1 VRRPQFLALIAAF
14 VGGLLGTTLRLGLD
28 TLLPHAMAGSMVGV
42 TDRRFA
48 SYVALS
54 EVTVAGASIAWS
66 TVVVNLVGALALGY
80 LVARLWRLPST
91 PAWLKV
97 GLGTGLL
104 GSFTTFSAITVNVVD
119 ALTLGNIGVALAAL
133 GVSVVGGIAAAWAGL
148 LLGGWHAGV
157 SRIAR
162 TRRLLDAIPDAG
174 LPAIPD
180 AGLDAGSDEQRPAD
194 LGVGSD
200 EQRPA
205 RNPPGAIV
213 DEGVDQ

>member
-1 VRRPQFLALIAAF
+1 VRRPQVLALVAVF
-14 VGGLLGTTLRLGLD
+14 VGGLLGTALRFGLD
-28 TLLPHAMAGSMVGV
+28 TLLPHALGGSLVGGAG
-42 TDRRFA
+42 RRFA

-54 EVTVAGASIAWS
+54 DVTVAGASIAWS
-66 TVVVNLVGALALGY
+66 TVVVNLLGALVLGY

-133 GVSVVGGIAAAWAGL
+133 GLSIVGGILAAWAGL
-148 LLGGWHAGV
+148 LLGGWHAGL
-157 SRIAR
+157 SRVAR

-174 LPAIPD
+174 LPAVPDSALPAVPDSALSATPDAIPD
-180 AGLDAGSDEQRPAD
+180 R
-194 LGVGSD
+194 
-200 EQRPA
+200 
-205 RNPPGAIV
+205 
-213 DEGVDQ
+213 GVDQ